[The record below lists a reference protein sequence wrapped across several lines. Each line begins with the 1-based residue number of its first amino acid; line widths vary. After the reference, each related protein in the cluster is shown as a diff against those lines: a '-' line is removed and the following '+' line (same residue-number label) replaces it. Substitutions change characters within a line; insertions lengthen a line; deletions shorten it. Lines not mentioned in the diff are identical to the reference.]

1 MAAMWFIT
9 ARRGQRKGVVIMASS
24 SDSVVFE
31 WHGMDNFIGDLDE
44 MEQSFQSFVSTGME
58 RYSLLVESGA
68 RALAF
73 RFGGDLEQSI
83 IAANI
88 AVRNGMVIGN
98 VGTNLVYAWRLHEKP
113 YGNKIGD
120 LHDNGI
126 KIRGYYI
133 GGRGRRTREKAK
145 FRGQVP
151 GRKFL
156 ERAVDATEEE
166 FYILMNEAYA
176 RALQRWGG

>member
-1 MAAMWFIT
+1 
-9 ARRGQRKGVVIMASS
+9 MASS
-24 SDSVVFE
+24 GSSVTFE

-44 MEQSFQSFVSTGME
+44 MEESFKSFVSTGME
-58 RYSLLVESGA
+58 RYSLLVESGG

-73 RFGGDLEQSI
+73 RYGGDLEQSI

-98 VGTNLVYAWRLHEKP
+98 VGTNLIYAWRLHEQP
-113 YGNKIGD
+113 YGRKIRD
-120 LHDNGI
+120 LYDNGI
-126 KIRGYYI
+126 RIRGYYVL
-133 GGRGRRTREKAK
+133 GRGRRTRDKVS

-176 RALQRWGG
+176 RALERWGG